1 MVMVMMKTEDFKR
14 DFPFPNVSGQYLIVF
29 FLFCFVF

>member
-14 DFPFPNVSGQYLIVF
+14 DFPFPNVSGQYLIDRKSV
-29 FLFCFVF
+29 V